1 MRPEFVSFYS
11 FLTPHFSLLLPF
23 MTLNSE
29 TFEYDDAPP
38 LKSGT
43 ELAFEE
49 AVLTNVSP
57 VQGGYESTRLA
68 THVWWVLALMG
79 LVTVLL
85 LGRLAYLQIG
95 QGPNLRAMAEGNR
108 LRERLILAPRGE
120 IIDRNNEV
128 LARSRASF
136 RLVVT
141 PLDVPKDEVRSVV
154 HSVAAALSLDESAL
168 SEALKKFDPRSVQ
181 PLVLSQNL
189 TRDQAVLF
197 ETRAFEFPGLSVET
211 IPIREY
217 ASSESFAHVLG
228 TTGRIDEDDPYLHTP
243 GYFPADVVGK
253 TGIEYTYE
261 TPLKGANGQDLVEV
275 DAAGVVV
282 KSLGQIPAT
291 PGSTVQTTLDKG
303 LQEELYK
310 QFQSRPNSKGAA
322 IALNPKTGEVL
333 ALVSYPGF
341 DTNLFA
347 EGIKNEDYQKLLH
360 DPLLPLFNRAVSAQ
374 LPPGS
379 TVKMMVA
386 LAGLE
391 EGVITDRTIITDS
404 GKISIPNQF
413 NPDIVY
419 DYVGWKRSGL
429 GPVGVRSAIAQSSD
443 IFFYIVG
450 GGYTPAHIDG
460 LGVNK
465 LAEYYRK
472 FNLGKKTGIDVP
484 GEKSGL
490 VADPDWKKQYYEDS
504 AVLGKWYL
512 GDTYHVSIGQG
523 DMLVTPLQMA
533 LWTSTIANNGVGL
546 KPHVMLQVTDAA
558 GRVLQ
563 KLQPQILIPK
573 IGSDANVKVVQ
584 EGMREAV
591 LAGTAKKLL
600 SLPISSAGKTGT
612 AQFDNNESEHSW
624 FTSYAPYEDPQIVVT
639 VLVEGG
645 GEGGA
650 AALPIAQHA
659 LNWWAH
665 NRYKR

>member
-1 MRPEFVSFYS
+1 
-11 FLTPHFSLLLPF
+11 
-23 MTLNSE
+23 MTLKSH

-38 LKSGT
+38 LKNGT
-43 ELAFEE
+43 DLAFEE

-57 VQGGYESTRLA
+57 VQGSYESTRTA
-68 THVWWVLALMG
+68 AHAWWVLSLLG
-79 LVTVLL
+79 VVTLLL

-95 QGPNLRAMAEGNR
+95 KGSSLRAMAEGNR

-120 IIDRNNEV
+120 IVDRNNEV
-128 LARSRASF
+128 LARSKASF

-141 PLDVPKDEVRSVV
+141 PLDVPQDQIRSVV
-154 HSVAAALSLDESAL
+154 HSVAVVLSLDESVL
-168 SEALKKFDPRSVQ
+168 VDALKKFNPRSVQ
-181 PLVLSQNL
+181 PLVLYANL
-189 TRDQAVLF
+189 TTDQAVLF
-197 ETRAFEFPGLSVET
+197 ETRALEFPGLSVET

-217 ASSESFAHVLG
+217 TSSESFAHVLG
-228 TTGRIDEDDPYLHTP
+228 TTGSISEDDPHLHMP
-243 GYFPADVVGK
+243 GYFSADVVGK
-253 TGIEYTYE
+253 AGIESTYE
-261 TPLKGANGQDLVEV
+261 TPLKGVNGQNLVEV
-275 DAAGVVV
+275 DAAGTVV
-282 KSLGQIPAT
+282 KSLGQIPSS
-291 PGSTVQTTLDKG
+291 PGNTVGTTLDKG
-303 LQEELYK
+303 LQEEIYA
-310 QFQSRPNSKGAA
+310 QFKNRPNSKGAA

-341 DTNLFA
+341 DTNLFS
-347 EGIKNEDYQKLLH
+347 EGIKNEDYQKLLQ

-386 LAGLE
+386 LAALE
-391 EGVITDRTIITDS
+391 EKVITDRTVITDS
-404 GKISIPNQF
+404 GKITIPNQF
-413 NPDIVY
+413 NPSVVY
-419 DYVGWKRSGL
+419 DYVGWKRTGL
-429 GPVGVRSAIAQSSD
+429 GPLTVRSAIAQSSD

-450 GGYTPAHIDG
+450 GGYTAVHIDG

-472 FNLGKKTGIDVP
+472 FNLGKKTGIDIP
-484 GEKSGL
+484 GEKNGL
-490 VADPDWKKQYYEDS
+490 VADPDWKKQYYEDN

-533 LWTSTIANNGVGL
+533 LWTSIIANNGVGM
-546 KPHVMLQVTDAA
+546 KPHVMLKVTNTEGKIVATS
-558 GRVLQ
+558 
-563 KLQPQILIPK
+563 QPQVLVSK
-573 IGSDANVKVVQ
+573 IGSDANIKVVQ
-584 EGMREAV
+584 EGMRETV
-591 LAGTAKKLL
+591 LSGTAKKLQ

-659 LNWWAH
+659 LNWWAV

>member
-1 MRPEFVSFYS
+1 
-11 FLTPHFSLLLPF
+11 
-23 MTLNSE
+23 MTLNPE
-29 TFEYDDAPP
+29 TFEYDDASP
-38 LKSGT
+38 LKNGT
-43 ELAFEE
+43 DLAFEE

-57 VQGGYESTRLA
+57 VQGGYESTRPA
-68 THVWWVLALMG
+68 AHAWWVLSLLGVA
-79 LVTVLL
+79 VLL
-85 LGRLAYLQIG
+85 LLSRLAYLQIG
-95 QGPNLRAMAEGNR
+95 QGSSLRAMAEGNR

-120 IIDRNNEV
+120 ILDRNNEV

-141 PLDVPKDEVRSVV
+141 PLDVPKDQVRAVV
-154 HSVAAALSLDESAL
+154 HSVAGVLALDESVL
-168 SEALKKFDPRSVQ
+168 EEPLKKFDPRSVQ
-181 PLVLSQNL
+181 PLVLSEDL

-197 ETRAFEFPGLSVET
+197 ETRALEFPGLSVET

-217 ASSESFAHVLG
+217 TSSSSFAHVLG
-228 TTGRIDEDDPYLHTP
+228 TTGSISEDDPHLRTP

-253 TGIEYTYE
+253 SGIEYTYE
-261 TPLKGANGQDLVEV
+261 NELKGVNGQNLVEV
-275 DAAGVVV
+275 DAAGAVV
-282 KSLGQIPAT
+282 KSLGQIPAS
-291 PGSTVQTTLDKG
+291 PGHTVQTTLDKG
-303 LQEELYK
+303 LQEELYA

-322 IALNPKTGEVL
+322 IALDPKTGEVL

-347 EGIKNEDYQKLLH
+347 AGIKTEEYQKLLK

-391 EGVITDRTIITDS
+391 EKVITDRTVITDS
-404 GKISIPNQF
+404 GKITIPNQF
-413 NPDIVY
+413 NPSVVY
-419 DYVGWKRSGL
+419 DYVGWKRTGL
-429 GPVGVRSAIAQSSD
+429 GPLTVRSAIAQSSD
-443 IFFYIVG
+443 IFFYVVG
-450 GGYTPAHIDG
+450 GGYNAAHVDG

-472 FNLGKKTGIDVP
+472 FNLGKKTGIDIP
-484 GEKSGL
+484 GEKAGL
-490 VADPDWKKQYYEDS
+490 VADPAWKKQYYEDS

-533 LWTSTIANNGVGL
+533 LWTSTIANNGVGM
-546 KPHVMLQVTDAA
+546 KPHIMRTVANTDGQVTDTAQSE
-558 GRVLQ
+558 V
-563 KLQPQILIPK
+563 LIPK
-573 IGSDANVKVVQ
+573 IASDANIKVVQ

-591 LAGTAKKLL
+591 LSGTAKKLQ

-624 FTSYAPYEDPQIVVT
+624 FTSYAPYEDPHIVIT

-650 AALPIAQHA
+650 AALPIAQDA
-659 LNWWAH
+659 LKWWAA
-665 NRYKR
+665 NRLKK